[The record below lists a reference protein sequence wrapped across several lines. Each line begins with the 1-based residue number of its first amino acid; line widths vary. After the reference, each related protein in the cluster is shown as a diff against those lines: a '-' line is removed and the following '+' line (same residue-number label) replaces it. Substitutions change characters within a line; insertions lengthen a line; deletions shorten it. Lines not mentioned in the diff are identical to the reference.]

1 MCWKTAKIKYNVSSG
16 VSPVPPGT
24 IEVSGFLFSMTEKK
38 LTPRQRRF
46 VEAYLQTWN
55 ASEAARRAGY
65 KGDANTIG
73 PRLLAD
79 VGIINR
85 VKVRMTEL
93 AMQTEEVMQRFTQQ
107 AELNPSEFF
116 TFDPMTGEMTGINW
130 QVFREKGHLVK
141 KLSYDRKGRPVL
153 EFHDSQAAL
162 NQIGKAH
169 GMFIERV
176 DSTQHVDTT
185 EVKIYIP
192 DNGREGAQDD

>member
-1 MCWKTAKIKYNVSSG
+1 MCWKIAKIKYNVSSG
-16 VSPVPPGT
+16 VLPVPPGT
-24 IEVSGFLFSMTEKK
+24 LEVSGFLFKMTERK

-65 KGDANTIG
+65 TGAPDRIG
-73 PRLLAD
+73 HELLRKLE
-79 VGIINR
+79 IQNR
-85 VKVRMTEL
+85 VKARMTEL

-116 TFDPMTGEMTGINW
+116 TFDSATGEMTGINW
-130 QVFREKGHLVK
+130 QVFREKGYLVK
-141 KLSYDRKGRPVL
+141 KLSYDRQGRPVL

-169 GMFIERV
+169 GMFVDRV
-176 DSTQHVDTT
+176 DSTQHLDTT
-185 EVKIYIP
+185 EVTIYIP
-192 DNGREGAQDD
+192 DNGRGDAGND